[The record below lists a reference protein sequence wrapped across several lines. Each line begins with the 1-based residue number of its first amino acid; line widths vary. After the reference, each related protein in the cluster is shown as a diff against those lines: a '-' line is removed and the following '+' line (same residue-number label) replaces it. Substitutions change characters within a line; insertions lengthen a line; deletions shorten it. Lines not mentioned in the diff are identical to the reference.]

1 MDESSP
7 KFQALSEKIAAIVAA
22 TPPDL
27 IHSVLLKLPEWD
39 SQNWPLSQTRALASI
54 HHPQVRADL
63 MSLFDLWEQTLPDLP
78 GSALALALSSALA
91 AHLQGRQMQVDLV
104 WTGPESKVLP
114 LRRTD
119 QALLQ
124 LIHGAKSRLLIVSF
138 AVYKIEPIVKA
149 LEAALQRGVALKII
163 LESPEHSQGKV
174 TFASEKAFG
183 NGVLSAAQV
192 YVWPL
197 EKRIQTPE
205 GKHGSLHAKVAV
217 ADGKTLFISSA
228 NLTEYAMNLNM
239 EMGVLVHGGK
249 LPKDTERHF
258 EELIGLEYIQA
269 QKNPYDK
276 FTLID

>member
-27 IHSVLLKLPEWD
+27 IHSILLKLPEWD
-39 SQNWPLSQTRALASI
+39 ARNWQLSQTRTLASI

-63 MSLFDLWEQTLPDLP
+63 SSLFALWEQTLPDLP
-78 GSALALALSSALA
+78 GTALALALSSALA
-91 AHLQGRQMQVDLV
+91 AQLQSRPAQVDLV

-124 LIHGAKSRLLIVSF
+124 LIHGAKSQLLIVSF
-138 AVYKIEPIVKA
+138 AVYKIEPIAKA
-149 LEAALQRGVALKII
+149 LAAALARGVVLKII
-163 LESPEHSQGKV
+163 LESPEHSQGKL
-174 TFASEKAFG
+174 TFAGEKAFG
-183 NGVLSAAQV
+183 ADVLSAAQV

-197 EKRIQTPE
+197 EKRLQSPD
-205 GKHGSLHAKVAV
+205 GKYGSLHAKLAV
-217 ADGKTLFISSA
+217 ADGKILFISSA

-249 LPKDTERHF
+249 LPRDTERHF
-258 EELIGLEYIQA
+258 EELIGRGEIQR
-269 QKNPYDK
+269 NNVV
-276 FTLID
+276 